1 MIFSSFKNQG
11 SEKTSPVRTLYEAY
25 WTQEKERFTFTIR
38 GDGFLYRMVRNIVGC
53 LVKVGTGEWTVAD
66 FAAVMAAKDRKKA
79 GVAAACLWIIPGSRI
94 LPGRDCR
101 EIRTFFAVFLL
112 YLKVMDSLSFIVFL
126 NVGCPW
132 YTRWWVLIE
141 G

>member
-1 MIFSSFKNQG
+1 MIFL
-11 SEKTSPVRTLYEAY
+11 PLRTKAAKRRCKDPFMRPY

-53 LVKVGTGEWTVAD
+53 LVKVGTGGSGPIAD

-79 GVAAACLWIIPGSRI
+79 GVAAPARIVPGSRI

-101 EIRTFFAVFLL
+101 DKNFLCSLFAI
-112 YLKVMDSLSFIVFL
+112 S
-126 NVGCPW
+126 
-132 YTRWWVLIE
+132 
-141 G
+141 